1 MRVTTRN
8 WLMVGLCFGLF
19 ASAAATAEVKLA
31 FVDVDRAVASSESAQ
46 KLLQQHDDDISTTTW
61 MYYYV

>member
-1 MRVTTRN
+1 
-8 WLMVGLCFGLF
+8 MVGLCFGLF

-46 KLLQQHDDDISTTTW
+46 KLLQQLQDAVSYTHLPSPRDRG
-61 MYYYV
+61 